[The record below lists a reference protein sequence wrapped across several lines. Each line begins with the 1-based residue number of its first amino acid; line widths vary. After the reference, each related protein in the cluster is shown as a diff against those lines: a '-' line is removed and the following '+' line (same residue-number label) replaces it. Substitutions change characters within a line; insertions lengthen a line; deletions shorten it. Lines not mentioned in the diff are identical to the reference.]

1 MPGSSYEKL
10 INVVNSNPHPSV
22 KIYVSIQLFEPY
34 NQLFYLARRLKQLKI
49 ISNYRLDENGVT
61 HISLSEATKSF
72 RFEGLEQLQQLQV
85 QIQPELM
92 MEIQRRRET
101 EEAWEEA
108 RAARNLKAAH
118 EGRFEEG
125 RENTGNG
132 RKRNVSSNISPP
144 NMRKAPRMKGSPPS
158 SSIQSTSSNQNT
170 QRRPPIQSSGAPL
183 PRGDAHP
190 VQPYISAPQHHP
202 PQGAA
207 GGQLYSGAASGQQ
220 GAGYYH
226 AHYYNGVPVNAG
238 QGTQDNHQGLQT
250 GGQW

>member
-1 MPGSSYEKL
+1 
-10 INVVNSNPHPSV
+10 
-22 KIYVSIQLFEPY
+22 
-34 NQLFYLARRLKQLKI
+34 
-49 ISNYRLDENGVT
+49 
-61 HISLSEATKSF
+61 
-72 RFEGLEQLQQLQV
+72 
-85 QIQPELM
+85 M

-190 VQPYISAPQHHP
+190 VQPYIAVPQPHP
-202 PQGAA
+202 LKEQQEDSCTLVQPQASRVLATTTLITTTEFQSMQDRELKTTIKDFRLA
-207 GGQLYSGAASGQQ
+207 GSGDSIF
-220 GAGYYH
+220 
-226 AHYYNGVPVNAG
+226 
-238 QGTQDNHQGLQT
+238 TCKR
-250 GGQW
+250 